1 MIYSQE
7 LKSQKCVE
15 DNNWVHEI
23 KGIVKVVGVGGSKV
37 NAPIPNPM
45 MYNVRRSQRTSC
57 NPLCKW
63 KSHISKDPIESQ
75 STTRMLIK

>member
-1 MIYSQE
+1 MTYSQE

-15 DNNWVHEI
+15 DNSWVHDI

-45 MYNVRRSQRTSC
+45 MYNVRGSQWTSC
-57 NPLCKW
+57 NP
-63 KSHISKDPIESQ
+63 
-75 STTRMLIK
+75 